1 MNKLIVFL
9 AIVGILLI
17 ETEAI
22 VFKVKKIK
30 ECVKKATKA
39 AKAAG
44 NDACAGYN
52 AFQLC
57 YGSSASLPN
66 LAIKLLEAAGISTSG
81 C

>member
-17 ETEAI
+17 ETEANI
-22 VFKVKKIK
+22 FKIK
-30 ECVKKATKA
+30 RCVKKAAKA

-44 NDACAGYN
+44 NDACTGFN
-52 AFQLC
+52 TFQAC

-66 LAIKLLEAAGISTSG
+66 IAIKLLEAAGLSASG